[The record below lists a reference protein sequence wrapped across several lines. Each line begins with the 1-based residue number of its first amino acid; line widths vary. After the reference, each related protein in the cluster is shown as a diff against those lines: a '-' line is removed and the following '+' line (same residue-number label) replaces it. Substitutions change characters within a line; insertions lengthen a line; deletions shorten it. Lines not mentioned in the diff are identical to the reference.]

1 MKKFNDIFIVDDDLV
16 FHFIIK
22 KLFEKCNLHFNTKYF
37 MNGFEAI
44 EEMKRTNQAP
54 DLILLD
60 INMPVYDG
68 WQFLEEFK
76 KIKNTFDKEVV
87 VYLISSSDD
96 ISDINQAMCYKDE
109 VKRYCNKPITM
120 EEFEKIFNEE

>member
-1 MKKFNDIFIVDDDLV
+1 MNKFNDIFIVDDDLV

-44 EEMKRTNQAP
+44 EEIKRTNQVP

-68 WQFLEEFK
+68 WQFLEEFR
-76 KIKNTFDKEVV
+76 KIKNTFDKEVI

-96 ISDINQAMCYKDE
+96 ISDINQAMEYKDE

-120 EEFEKIFNEE
+120 EEFEKIFKET